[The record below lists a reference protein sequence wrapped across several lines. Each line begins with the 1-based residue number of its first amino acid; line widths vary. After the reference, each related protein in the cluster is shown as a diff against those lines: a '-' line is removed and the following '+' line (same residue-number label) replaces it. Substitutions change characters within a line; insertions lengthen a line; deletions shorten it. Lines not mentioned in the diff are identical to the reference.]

1 MGNRI
6 LNKIRPDSDK
16 YFENY
21 GREIEKKAATNLVKS
36 THQGSFP
43 LHLSMKTCF

>member
-6 LNKIRPDSDK
+6 SNKIRPDSDK

-21 GREIEKKAATNLVKS
+21 GREIEKKLPQTW
-36 THQGSFP
+36 
-43 LHLSMKTCF
+43 